1 MHSKIKYLLLII
13 VYLLLVTVIAATG
26 FWIYGRYAVP
36 DKYEYWNNLIAK
48 DPKPAGVSEE
58 EYRAKLRAGF
68 CWRDRKFYKPE
79 ELQQKAMVSF
89 TGRLLG
95 EAEAYRTDSTTL
107 QGKTRYT
114 GGQCRAYEEKKP
126 CSVWLSIQGYTNAQ
140 WDKLFL
146 AAENP
151 ADYKFLTQYMNQEI
165 KQSEY
170 LNGYLVGSGNK
181 SFSLISR
188 WADKEGADIY
198 GSDCCRVMDRQM
210 VTLLIGDGKD
220 AWVTYSE
227 FASTFPENDVPKDID
242 THDYGVGNFYFE
254 FREVIP
260 MKRTEWGKNEK
271 RTYQTQYPT
280 ILMMNNCGDI
290 LWQPYTSYEI

>member
-1 MHSKIKYLLLII
+1 MHSKIKYLLLI
-13 VYLLLVTVIAATG
+13 TVIAATG

-58 EYRAKLRAGF
+58 EYRAKLRAGY

-95 EAEAYRTDSTTL
+95 EAEAYRSDLTTL

-114 GGQCRAYEEKKP
+114 GGQCRAYEEKKA
-126 CSVWLSIQGYTNAQ
+126 CSVWLSTQGYTNEQ

-146 AAENP
+146 ATENP
-151 ADYKFLTQYMNQEI
+151 VNYKFLVQYMNQEI
-165 KQSEY
+165 KQPEY
-170 LNGYLVGSGNK
+170 LNGYLAGSNNK

-188 WADKEGADIY
+188 WPDKEGANIY
-198 GSDCCRVMDRQM
+198 GSDCCRVMNKQ
-210 VTLLIGDGKD
+210 TAKPLIHDGKN
-220 AWVTYSE
+220 AWIAYSE
-227 FASTFPENDVPKDID
+227 FGSTFPENDVPEDID
-242 THDYGVGNFYFE
+242 TRDYGVGNFYFE

-260 MKRTEWGKNEK
+260 MQRTEWGKNEK
-271 RTYQTQYPT
+271 KTYQSNQAT
-280 ILMMNNCGDI
+280 ILMMSNCGDLLWLPDI
-290 LWQPYTSYEI
+290 LYTIQSK